1 MKKLLAM
8 LTTTAFAL
16 TTLVACGGETPSTDA
31 AEDALKIG
39 MMTDAGTIDDKSFN
53 QGTWEGLVRA
63 SKELGIKEQY
73 VRPGGES
80 TQDYIT
86 ANDNL
91 VMAGNQ
97 MIIAPGFK
105 FEEAIGT
112 LQKDNPDV
120 KYVMLDAEP
129 LVGKDADGN
138 PIYDVADNTV
148 SIFFAEEQA
157 GFIAGVAAALQTQTG
172 KVGFIGG
179 MTIPPVARFGAG
191 YVAGVAYANATYNTT
206 VEVAEFL
213 YEGTFT
219 TPANGQII
227 AGGMYDKGIDIIFVS
242 AGGTGNGVID
252 EAKKRGEA
260 GEEVFVIGVDDDQ
273 YDQGIMSNGK
283 SIILTSAMKNVS
295 EVAFQTIED
304 FQNGEFAGGQTL
316 IFNAE
321 NDSVG
326 IPAENPNFTEDTT
339 AKTSET
345 FELLKDGS
353 IVVPRDS
360 QTLTAY
366 LTEVGFENVEIVKSV
381 FSE

>member
-321 NDSVG
+321 NDSVR
-326 IPAENPNFTEDTT
+326 IPAENPNFAEDTT